1 MILPNIRFRTGVLR
15 FIRRL
20 GYRDAPPGSRR
31 KSRLRRISN
40 ALCGRTVQPA
50 AMRKKPSRLADT
62 VRMRAWRDRKGGA
75 KPATPPAAPSVLEH
89 WLGKWRESM
98 EERGNSPATVVMQTG
113 HARSFIRWCHG
124 REIRDPSWITDVSYE
139 RLCKIH
145 AECHPR
151 GRASGLIALAA
162 DGEMASGPLEC
173 RQWGGGAGI

>member
-1 MILPNIRFRTGVLR
+1 M
-15 FIRRL
+15 
-20 GYRDAPPGSRR
+20 
-31 KSRLRRISN
+31 ISN
-40 ALCGRTVQPA
+40 EGSTRAVQSV

-62 VRMRAWRDRKGGA
+62 VRMRAWRHRKGGA
-75 KPATPPAAPSVLEH
+75 KAATPPTPPSVLEH

-124 REIRDPSWITDVSYE
+124 REVRDPSWITHVSNE
-139 RLCKIH
+139 RLCKVH

-162 DGEMASGPLEC
+162 DGETACGPLEC
-173 RQWGGGAGI
+173 RQCGGGAGI